1 MGSVHEGEG
10 SASAWLWFDSLSD
23 THTQHC
29 THRAIRLVSFQK
41 MEFWR
46 ILRI

>member
-23 THTQHC
+23 THT
-29 THRAIRLVSFQK
+29 
-41 MEFWR
+41 
-46 ILRI
+46 ILYP